1 MKPLSLKRCNVMD
14 HNNPAAGPFACFLE
28 PSPAAPRSGEVVWP
42 LRNGHTIT
50 FTPTYRGRPGYRLC
64 GSPRWHRVR
73 NEKE

>member
-1 MKPLSLKRCNVMD
+1 MKE
-14 HNNPAAGPFACFLE
+14 NPYE
-28 PSPAAPRSGEVVWP
+28 PSPAAPKSRRVVWP

-64 GSPRWHRVR
+64 GSPRRWHRVR